1 MGPIDLISA
10 SAAWLLPIDRNT
22 CSDLLLLPI
31 DHMSN
36 PIFIQSTEEFGA
48 RLRARRKELH
58 ESQSKIA
65 DVIGV
70 NRRVLGQ
77 LEQGKATVQ
86 LQIALEAARV
96 LGLDIEL
103 APRR

>member
-1 MGPIDLISA
+1 MDGPKCYCYRSITMSGAA
-10 SAAWLLPIDRNT
+10 S
-22 CSDLLLLPI
+22 
-31 DHMSN
+31 
-36 PIFIQSTEEFGA
+36 IQSTKEFGA
-48 RLRARRKELH
+48 QLRARRKELH
-58 ESQSKIA
+58 ESQGKVA

>member
-1 MGPIDLISA
+1 
-10 SAAWLLPIDRNT
+10 
-22 CSDLLLLPI
+22 
-31 DHMSN
+31 MSGSTS
-36 PIFIQSTEEFGA
+36 IQSTKEFGA
-48 RLRARRKELH
+48 QLRARRKELH
-58 ESQSKIA
+58 ESQGKVA

-86 LQIALEAARV
+86 LEIALEAARA

-103 APRR
+103 TPRG